1 MSSHAEPGWE
11 ALARDPEFRAL
22 VASRRRFVAIGT
34 AFYSSYLIAFLAL
47 LGYAPDLMSDE
58 FAGISLAL
66 WGGLSICA
74 LTVVMA
80 WLYAR
85 RAGEWERMA
94 ARVVETGMTRRVQH
108 AGRRRLRLRARV
120 HAR

>member
-1 MSSHAEPGWE
+1 MSSLAEPGWE
-11 ALARDPEFRAL
+11 ALARDPQFRAL

-34 AFYSSYLIAFLAL
+34 AFYSAYLVAFLAL
-47 LGYAPDLMSDE
+47 LGYAKDFMSKE
-58 FAGISLAL
+58 IAGISLAL
-66 WGGLSICA
+66 WGGLSICL

-94 ARVVETGMTRRVQH
+94 QTVIDG
-108 AGRRRLRLRARV
+108 AGRR
-120 HAR
+120 

>member
-1 MSSHAEPGWE
+1 MSSVVEPGWE
-11 ALARDPEFRAL
+11 ALARDPQFRAL

-34 AFYSSYLIAFLAL
+34 AFYSAYLIVFLAL
-47 LGYAPDLMSDE
+47 LGYAKDFMSSE
-58 FAGISLAL
+58 ILGISLAL

-85 RAGEWERMA
+85 RAGEWEAMA
-94 ARVVETGMTRRVQH
+94 QRVVET
-108 AGRRRLRLRARV
+108 AGRQ
-120 HAR
+120 